1 MQAGDLQAHLVKV
14 CGNAP
19 VEVGLD
25 MKRVE
30 VRPCG
35 VRTASPHPSASAAPP
50 PLSLTPTPQPQPHPE
65 QVRPYGVSKGTALSV
80 ILERLCEQ
88 HELSEEAE
96 GASPKVRARVRVR
109 VRVSYY

>member
-30 VRPCG
+30 VRPRG
-35 VRTASPHPSASAAPP
+35 VRTAGPHPAASASPP
-50 PLSLTPTPQPQPHPE
+50 RLAPTPQPQPRPE
-65 QVRPYGVSKGTALSV
+65 QVRPYGVSKGTALSI

-96 GASPKVRARVRVR
+96 GASPKVRARARVR

>member
-1 MQAGDLQAHLVKV
+1 MGRIAV
-14 CGNAP
+14 
-19 VEVGLD
+19 LD
-25 MKRVE
+25 FDVHHGEGR
-30 VRPCG
+30 
-35 VRTASPHPSASAAPP
+35 AALS
-50 PLSLTPTPQPQPHPE
+50 LSLTPTPQPQPHPE
-65 QVRPYGVSKGTALSV
+65 QVRPYGVSKGTALSI

>member
-35 VRTASPHPSASAAPP
+35 VCTASPHPAASAAPP
-50 PLSLTPTPQPQPHPE
+50 RLAPTPQPQPHPE